1 MKNNRE
7 MLKEAIAEA
16 RTVKETAIA
25 NAKLA
30 LEETITPKLKSM
42 LAKRLEEMEVEEE
55 MEEDEVK
62 EMESKEMKETMK
74 SKMEEEMSDKMDEE
88 MSDKM
93 DEEMSDKMD
102 EEMSDKMDEEMSDE
116 MEEAYD
122 MDEEMDLDEILAE
135 LEKELEET
143 NIDPGAEPKSFLK
156 KKPDYAQLE
165 EEEITEGENE
175 VTEIEEEM
183 DMDMDMEVEMDSEM
197 EGEDEEIDLE
207 EMSEEDLKSFIEDVI
222 KDMVETGEIEAGDEF
237 EAEGEEAEGE
247 EEIEVEDE
255 TEEIM
260 EGDEEI
266 KEIELAITDAEFLAS
281 MLGGVALVG
290 GVALDA
296 AKKELMDA
304 AKKGKEAV
312 AATMK
317 SLLGTSEM
325 AMTEEMTNEV
335 ESLKNE
341 INEVNLLNAKLL
353 YLNKVFRAKN
363 LTENQKAK
371 IIPAFDKAATVK
383 EAKLIF
389 ETISENLSDSKKS
402 TKENRSLASK
412 PVGVAPKRETIVEVD
427 SQVAR
432 WQKLAG
438 IK

>member
-42 LAKRLEEMEVEEE
+42 LAKRLEEMEVEDELEEAEE
-55 MEEDEVK
+55 MERK
-62 EMESKEMKETMK
+62 EMEGRMK
-74 SKMEEEMSDKMDEE
+74 SETEEVMFN
-88 MSDKM
+88 
-93 DEEMSDKMD
+93 
-102 EEMSDKMDEEMSDE
+102 E

-122 MDEEMDLDEILAE
+122 DDEEMNLEEILAE

-175 VTEIEEEM
+175 VTEQEEEI
-183 DMDMDMEVEMDSEM
+183 DMDMEMDSEM
-197 EGEDEEIDLE
+197 EGDDEEIDLE

-222 KDMVETGEIEAGDEF
+222 KDMVSAGELEAGDEF
-237 EAEGEEAEGE
+237 ETEGEEAEGE

-266 KEIELAITDAEFLAS
+266 IKEFDLGMTDAEFIAS
-281 MLGGVALVG
+281 MLGSLALVG
-290 GVALDA
+290 GVAVSA
-296 AKKELMDA
+296 AKKELEAA

-312 AATMK
+312 ASTMK
-317 SLLGTSEM
+317 KLLGASEM
-325 AMTEEMTNEV
+325 AEAEEMTNEV
-335 ESLKNE
+335 ESLKDE

-353 YLNKVFRAKN
+353 YLNKIFRAKN

-383 EAKLIF
+383 EVKLIF
-389 ETISENLSDSKKS
+389 ETISENFSYSKKQFNES
-402 TKENRSLASK
+402 RSLASK
-412 PVGVAPKRETIVEVD
+412 PVGVAPKRELIVEVD

>member
-42 LAKRLEEMEVEEE
+42 LAKRLEEMEVEDELEEAEE
-55 MEEDEVK
+55 MERK
-62 EMESKEMKETMK
+62 EMEGRMK
-74 SKMEEEMSDKMDEE
+74 SETEEVMFN
-88 MSDKM
+88 
-93 DEEMSDKMD
+93 
-102 EEMSDKMDEEMSDE
+102 E

-122 MDEEMDLDEILAE
+122 DDEEMNLEEILAE

-143 NIDPGAEPKSFLK
+143 NIDPGAELKSFLK
-156 KKPDYAQLE
+156 KKPTYTQLE
-165 EEEITEGENE
+165 EEEVTEGE
-175 VTEIEEEM
+175 EIEVEEQDEEIEM
-183 DMDMDMEVEMDSEM
+183 DMEMDSEM
-197 EGEDEEIDLE
+197 GGDDEEIDLE

-222 KDMVETGEIEAGDEF
+222 KDMVSAGELEAGDEF
-237 EAEGEEAEGE
+237 ETEGEEAEGE

-266 KEIELAITDAEFLAS
+266 IKEFDLGMTDAEFIAS
-281 MLGGVALVG
+281 MLGSLALVG
-290 GVALDA
+290 GVAVSA
-296 AKKELMDA
+296 AKKELEAA

-312 AATMK
+312 ASTMK
-317 SLLGTSEM
+317 KLLGASEM
-325 AMTEEMTNEV
+325 AEAEEMTNEV

-353 YLNKVFRAKN
+353 YLNKIFRAKN

-383 EAKLIF
+383 EVKLIF
-389 ETISENLSDSKKS
+389 ETISENFSYSKKQFNES
-402 TKENRSLASK
+402 RSLASK
-412 PVGVAPKRETIVEVD
+412 PVGVAPKKELIVEVD

>member
-42 LAKRLEEMEVEEE
+42 LAKRLEEMEVEDELEEAEE
-55 MEEDEVK
+55 MERK
-62 EMESKEMKETMK
+62 EMEGRMK
-74 SKMEEEMSDKMDEE
+74 SETEKVMFN
-88 MSDKM
+88 
-93 DEEMSDKMD
+93 
-102 EEMSDKMDEEMSDE
+102 E

-122 MDEEMDLDEILAE
+122 DDEEMNLEEILAE

-143 NIDPGAEPKSFLK
+143 NIDPGAESKSFLK
-156 KKPDYAQLE
+156 KKPNYSQLE
-165 EEEITEGENE
+165 EEELTEGE
-175 VTEIEEEM
+175 EIEEEEGTEQDEEIEM
-183 DMDMDMEVEMDSEM
+183 DMEMDSEM
-197 EGEDEEIDLE
+197 GGDDEEIDLE

-222 KDMVETGEIEAGDEF
+222 KDMVSAGELEAGDEF
-237 EAEGEEAEGE
+237 ETEGEEAEGE

-266 KEIELAITDAEFLAS
+266 IKEFDLGMTDAEFIAS
-281 MLGGVALVG
+281 MLGSLALVG
-290 GVALDA
+290 GVAVSA
-296 AKKELMDA
+296 AKKELEAA

-312 AATMK
+312 ASTMK
-317 SLLGTSEM
+317 KLLGASEM
-325 AMTEEMTNEV
+325 AEAEEMTNGV

-353 YLNKVFRAKN
+353 YLNKIFRTKN

-371 IIPAFDKAATVK
+371 IIPAFDKATTVK
-383 EAKLIF
+383 EVKLIF
-389 ETISENLSDSKKS
+389 ETISENFSYSKKQFNES
-402 TKENRSLASK
+402 RSLASK
-412 PVGVAPKRETIVEVD
+412 PVGVAPKKELIVEVD
-427 SQVAR
+427 SQIAR

>member
-42 LAKRLEEMEVEEE
+42 LAKRLEEMELEEE
-55 MEEDEVK
+55 LDETEAEK
-62 EMESKEMKETMK
+62 MKGKEMKETMK
-74 SKMEEEMSDKMDEE
+74 SEMEKAMSY
-88 MSDKM
+88 
-93 DEEMSDKMD
+93 
-102 EEMSDKMDEEMSDE
+102 E

-122 MDEEMDLDEILAE
+122 TNEEMNLEEILAE
-135 LEKELEET
+135 LEEELEET

-165 EEEITEGENE
+165 EEEITEGENK
-175 VTEIEEEM
+175 VTEQEEEM
-183 DMDMDMEVEMDSEM
+183 DVDMDMEMDSEM
-197 EGEDEEIDLE
+197 ESDDEEIDLE

-222 KDMVETGEIEAGDEF
+222 KDMVEAGELEAGDEF

-247 EEIEVEDE
+247 EEIEMEDE

-260 EGDEEI
+260 EGEEEI
-266 KEIELAITDAEFLAS
+266 KEALELGMTDTEFLTS
-281 MLGGVALVG
+281 LLTSLALVG
-290 GVALDA
+290 GVAVSSAKEELA
-296 AKKELMDA
+296 AA
-304 AKKGKEAV
+304 VKKGKGAV
-312 AATMK
+312 AATVK
-317 SLLGTSEM
+317 KLLSKGDVAEM
-325 AMTEEMTNEV
+325 EEITNEV

-353 YLNKVFRAKN
+353 YLNKIFRSKN
-363 LTENQKAK
+363 LTESQKAK

-389 ETISENLSDSKKS
+389 ETISEGLATAKP
-402 TKENRSLASK
+402 TIKENRSLASK
-412 PVGVAPKRETIVEVD
+412 PVGVAPKKEMIMEVD

>member
-42 LAKRLEEMEVEEE
+42 LAKRLEEMEIEEE
-55 MEEDEVK
+55 MEEDEAK
-62 EMESKEMKETMK
+62 EMESKKMEEEMET
-74 SKMEEEMSDKMDEE
+74 KMEEEMSGKMDD
-88 MSDKM
+88 SY
-93 DEEMSDKMD
+93 
-102 EEMSDKMDEEMSDE
+102 E
-116 MEEAYD
+116 MEEEID
-122 MDEEMDLDEILAE
+122 LEELLAE
-135 LEKELEET
+135 LEDELEET

-165 EEEITEGENE
+165 EEEITDGENE
-175 VTEIEEEM
+175 VTEQEEEI
-183 DMDMDMEVEMDSEM
+183 DMDMEMDSEM
-197 EGEDEEIDLE
+197 EGDDEEIDLE

-222 KDMVETGEIEAGDEF
+222 KDMVETGELEAGDEF

-266 KEIELAITDAEFLAS
+266 IKEFDLGMTDAEFIAS
-281 MLGGVALVG
+281 MLGSLALVG
-290 GVALDA
+290 GVAVSA
-296 AKKELMDA
+296 AKKELEAA

-312 AATMK
+312 ASTMK
-317 SLLGTSEM
+317 KLLGASEM
-325 AMTEEMTNEV
+325 AEAEEMTNEV
-335 ESLKNE
+335 ESLKDE

-353 YLNKVFRAKN
+353 YLNKIFRAKN

-389 ETISENLSDSKKS
+389 ETISENFSDSKKS
-402 TKENRSLASK
+402 IKENRSLASK
-412 PVGVAPKRETIVEVD
+412 PVGVAPKRELIVEVD

>member
-42 LAKRLEEMEVEEE
+42 LAKRLEEMEIEEE
-55 MEEDEVK
+55 MEEDEAK
-62 EMESKEMKETMK
+62 EMESKKMEEEMET
-74 SKMEEEMSDKMDEE
+74 KMEEEMSGKMDD
-88 MSDKM
+88 SY
-93 DEEMSDKMD
+93 
-102 EEMSDKMDEEMSDE
+102 E
-116 MEEAYD
+116 MEEELD
-122 MDEEMDLDEILAE
+122 LEELLAE
-135 LEKELEET
+135 LEEELEET

-175 VTEIEEEM
+175 VTEQEEVMEM
-183 DMDMDMEVEMDSEM
+183 DMDMDMEMDSEI

-222 KDMVETGEIEAGDEF
+222 KDMVETGELEAGDEF

-260 EGDEEI
+260 EGDEEMN
-266 KEIELAITDAEFLAS
+266 EMELAITDAEFLAS

-317 SLLGTSEM
+317 KLLGASEM
-325 AMTEEMTNEV
+325 AEAEEMTNEV
-335 ESLKNE
+335 ESLKDE

-353 YLNKVFRAKN
+353 YLNKIFRAKN

-389 ETISENLSDSKKS
+389 ETISENFSDSKKS
-402 TKENRSLASK
+402 IKENRSLASK
-412 PVGVAPKRETIVEVD
+412 PVGVAPKRELIVEVD

>member
-42 LAKRLEEMEVEEE
+42 LAKRLEEMEVEDELEEAEE
-55 MEEDEVK
+55 MERE
-62 EMESKEMKETMK
+62 EMEGRMK
-74 SKMEEEMSDKMDEE
+74 SETEEVMFN
-88 MSDKM
+88 
-93 DEEMSDKMD
+93 
-102 EEMSDKMDEEMSDE
+102 E

-122 MDEEMDLDEILAE
+122 DDEEMNLEEILAE

-143 NIDPGAEPKSFLK
+143 NIDPGAESKSFLK
-156 KKPDYAQLE
+156 KKPNYSQLE
-165 EEEITEGENE
+165 EEELTEGE
-175 VTEIEEEM
+175 EIEEEEGTKQDEEIEM
-183 DMDMDMEVEMDSEM
+183 DMEMDSEM
-197 EGEDEEIDLE
+197 GGDDEEIDLE

-222 KDMVETGEIEAGDEF
+222 KDMVSAGELEAGDEF
-237 EAEGEEAEGE
+237 ETEGEEAEGE

-266 KEIELAITDAEFLAS
+266 IKEFDLGMTDAEFIAS
-281 MLGGVALVG
+281 MLGSLALVG
-290 GVALDA
+290 GVAVSA
-296 AKKELMDA
+296 AKKELEAA

-312 AATMK
+312 ASTMK
-317 SLLGTSEM
+317 KLLGASEM
-325 AMTEEMTNEV
+325 AEAEEMTNEV
-335 ESLKNE
+335 ESLKDE

-353 YLNKVFRAKN
+353 YLNKIFRAKN

-383 EAKLIF
+383 EVKLIF
-389 ETISENLSDSKKS
+389 ETISENFSYSKKQFNES
-402 TKENRSLASK
+402 RSLASK
-412 PVGVAPKRETIVEVD
+412 PVGVAPKRELIVEVD

>member
-42 LAKRLEEMEVEEE
+42 LAKRLEEMEVEDELEEAEE
-55 MEEDEVK
+55 MERK
-62 EMESKEMKETMK
+62 EMEGRMK
-74 SKMEEEMSDKMDEE
+74 SETEEVMFN
-88 MSDKM
+88 
-93 DEEMSDKMD
+93 
-102 EEMSDKMDEEMSDE
+102 E

-122 MDEEMDLDEILAE
+122 DDEEMNLEEILAE

-175 VTEIEEEM
+175 VTEQEEEI
-183 DMDMDMEVEMDSEM
+183 DMDMEMDSEM
-197 EGEDEEIDLE
+197 EGDDEEIDLE

-222 KDMVETGEIEAGDEF
+222 KDMVSAGELEAGDEF
-237 EAEGEEAEGE
+237 ETEGEEAEGE

-266 KEIELAITDAEFLAS
+266 IKEFDLGMTDAEFIAS
-281 MLGGVALVG
+281 MLGSLALVG
-290 GVALDA
+290 GVAVSA
-296 AKKELMDA
+296 AKKELEAA

-312 AATMK
+312 ASTMK
-317 SLLGTSEM
+317 KLLGASEM
-325 AMTEEMTNEV
+325 AEAEEMTNEV
-335 ESLKNE
+335 ESLKDE

-353 YLNKVFRAKN
+353 YLNKIFRAKN

-389 ETISENLSDSKKS
+389 ETISENFSDSKKS
-402 TKENRSLASK
+402 IKENRSLASK
-412 PVGVAPKRETIVEVD
+412 PVGVAPKRELIVEVD

>member
-42 LAKRLEEMEVEEE
+42 LAKRLEEMEVAEE
-55 MEEDEVK
+55 MEENEVK
-62 EMESKEMKETMK
+62 EMESK
-74 SKMEEEMSDKMDEE
+74 KMEEEMEK
-88 MSDKM
+88 
-93 DEEMSDKMD
+93 
-102 EEMSDKMDEEMSDE
+102 E
-116 MEEAYD
+116 MEEGMSGE
-122 MDEEMDLDEILAE
+122 MDETCNMEEELDLEELLAE
-135 LEKELEET
+135 LEEELEET

-175 VTEIEEEM
+175 VAEQEEVMEM
-183 DMDMDMEVEMDSEM
+183 DMDMDMEMDSEI

-222 KDMVETGEIEAGDEF
+222 KDMVETGELEAGDEF

-260 EGDEEI
+260 EGDEEM
-266 KEIELAITDAEFLAS
+266 EEALDLGVTDAEFLAS

-290 GVALDA
+290 GIALDA

-317 SLLGTSEM
+317 KLLGASEM
-325 AMTEEMTNEV
+325 AEAEEMTNEV
-335 ESLKNE
+335 ESLKDE

-353 YLNKVFRAKN
+353 YLNKIFRAKN

-389 ETISENLSDSKKS
+389 ETISENFSDSKKS
-402 TKENRSLASK
+402 IKENRSLASK
-412 PVGVAPKRETIVEVD
+412 PVGVAPKRELIVEVD

>member
-42 LAKRLEEMEVEEE
+42 LAKRLEEMEIEEE
-55 MEEDEVK
+55 MEEDEAK
-62 EMESKEMKETMK
+62 EMESKKMEEEMET
-74 SKMEEEMSDKMDEE
+74 KMEEEMSGKMDD
-88 MSDKM
+88 SY
-93 DEEMSDKMD
+93 
-102 EEMSDKMDEEMSDE
+102 E
-116 MEEAYD
+116 MEEEID
-122 MDEEMDLDEILAE
+122 LEELLAE
-135 LEKELEET
+135 LEDELEET

-175 VTEIEEEM
+175 VTEQEEEI
-183 DMDMDMEVEMDSEM
+183 DMDMEMDSEM
-197 EGEDEEIDLE
+197 EGDDEEIDLE

-222 KDMVETGEIEAGDEF
+222 KDMVETGELEAGDEF

-266 KEIELAITDAEFLAS
+266 IKEFDLGMTDAEFIAS
-281 MLGGVALVG
+281 MLGSLALVG
-290 GVALDA
+290 GVAVSA
-296 AKKELMDA
+296 AKKELEA
-304 AKKGKEAV
+304 AAEKGKEAV
-312 AATMK
+312 ASTMK
-317 SLLGTSEM
+317 KLLGASEM
-325 AMTEEMTNEV
+325 AEAEEMTNEV

-353 YLNKVFRAKN
+353 YLNKIFRAKN

-389 ETISENLSDSKKS
+389 ETISENFSDSKKS
-402 TKENRSLASK
+402 IKENRSLASK
-412 PVGVAPKRETIVEVD
+412 PVGVAPKRELIVEVD

>member
-42 LAKRLEEMEVEEE
+42 LAKRLEEMEIEEE
-55 MEEDEVK
+55 MEEDEAK
-62 EMESKEMKETMK
+62 EMESKKMEEEMET
-74 SKMEEEMSDKMDEE
+74 KMEEEMSGKMDD
-88 MSDKM
+88 SY
-93 DEEMSDKMD
+93 
-102 EEMSDKMDEEMSDE
+102 E
-116 MEEAYD
+116 MEEEID
-122 MDEEMDLDEILAE
+122 LEELLAE
-135 LEKELEET
+135 LEEELEET

-165 EEEITEGENE
+165 EEEITDGENE
-175 VTEIEEEM
+175 VTEQEEEI
-183 DMDMDMEVEMDSEM
+183 DMDMEMDSEM
-197 EGEDEEIDLE
+197 EGDDEEIDLE

-222 KDMVETGEIEAGDEF
+222 KDMVETGELEAGDEF

-266 KEIELAITDAEFLAS
+266 IKEFDLGMTDAEFIAS
-281 MLGGVALVG
+281 MLGSLALVG
-290 GVALDA
+290 GVAVSA
-296 AKKELMDA
+296 AKKELEAA

-312 AATMK
+312 ASTMK
-317 SLLGTSEM
+317 KLLGASEM
-325 AMTEEMTNEV
+325 AEAEEMTNEV
-335 ESLKNE
+335 ESLKDE

-353 YLNKVFRAKN
+353 YLNKIFRAKN

-389 ETISENLSDSKKS
+389 ETISENFSDSKKS
-402 TKENRSLASK
+402 IKENRSLASK
-412 PVGVAPKRETIVEVD
+412 PVGVAPKRELIVEVD

>member
-1 MKNNRE
+1 
-7 MLKEAIAEA
+7 
-16 RTVKETAIA
+16 
-25 NAKLA
+25 
-30 LEETITPKLKSM
+30 M

-55 MEEDEVK
+55 MEENEVK
-62 EMESKEMKETMK
+62 EMESK
-74 SKMEEEMSDKMDEE
+74 KMEEEMEK
-88 MSDKM
+88 
-93 DEEMSDKMD
+93 
-102 EEMSDKMDEEMSDE
+102 E
-116 MEEAYD
+116 MEEGMSGE
-122 MDEEMDLDEILAE
+122 MDETCNMEEELDLEELLAE
-135 LEKELEET
+135 LEEELEET

-175 VTEIEEEM
+175 VAEQEEVMEM
-183 DMDMDMEVEMDSEM
+183 DMDMDMEMDSEI

-222 KDMVETGEIEAGDEF
+222 KDMVETGELEAGDEF

-260 EGDEEI
+260 EGDEEM
-266 KEIELAITDAEFLAS
+266 EEALDLGVTDAEFLAS

-290 GVALDA
+290 GIALDA

-317 SLLGTSEM
+317 KLLGASEM
-325 AMTEEMTNEV
+325 AEAEEMTNEV
-335 ESLKNE
+335 ESLKDE

-353 YLNKVFRAKN
+353 YLNKIFRAKN

-389 ETISENLSDSKKS
+389 ETISENFSDSKKS
-402 TKENRSLASK
+402 IKENRSLASK
-412 PVGVAPKRETIVEVD
+412 PVGVAPKREVIVEVD

>member
-42 LAKRLEEMEVEEE
+42 LAKRLEEMELEEE
-55 MEEDEVK
+55 LDETEAEK
-62 EMESKEMKETMK
+62 MKGKEMKETMK
-74 SKMEEEMSDKMDEE
+74 SEMEKAMSNEREEAYGMDEE
-88 MSDKM
+88 MN
-93 DEEMSDKMD
+93 
-102 EEMSDKMDEEMSDE
+102 
-116 MEEAYD
+116 
-122 MDEEMDLDEILAE
+122 LDEILAE
-135 LEKELEET
+135 LEEELEET

-165 EEEITEGENE
+165 EEEITEGENK
-175 VTEIEEEM
+175 VTEQEEEM
-183 DMDMDMEVEMDSEM
+183 DVDMDMEMDSEM
-197 EGEDEEIDLE
+197 ESDDEEIDLE

-222 KDMVETGEIEAGDEF
+222 KDMVEAGELEAGDEF

-247 EEIEVEDE
+247 EEIEMEDE

-260 EGDEEI
+260 EGEEEI
-266 KEIELAITDAEFLAS
+266 KEALELGMTDTEFLTS
-281 MLGGVALVG
+281 LLTSLALVG
-290 GVALDA
+290 GVAVSSAKEELA
-296 AKKELMDA
+296 AA
-304 AKKGKEAV
+304 VKKGKGAV
-312 AATMK
+312 AATVK
-317 SLLGTSEM
+317 KLLSKGDVAEM
-325 AMTEEMTNEV
+325 EEITNEV

-353 YLNKVFRAKN
+353 YLNKIFRSKN
-363 LTENQKAK
+363 LTESQKAK

-389 ETISENLSDSKKS
+389 ETISEGLATAKP
-402 TKENRSLASK
+402 TIKENRSLASK
-412 PVGVAPKRETIVEVD
+412 PVGVAPKKEMIMEVD

>member
-42 LAKRLEEMEVEEE
+42 LAKRLEEMEIEEE
-55 MEEDEVK
+55 MEEDEAK
-62 EMESKEMKETMK
+62 EMESKKMEEEMET
-74 SKMEEEMSDKMDEE
+74 KMEEEMSGKMDD
-88 MSDKM
+88 SY
-93 DEEMSDKMD
+93 
-102 EEMSDKMDEEMSDE
+102 E
-116 MEEAYD
+116 MEEEID
-122 MDEEMDLDEILAE
+122 LEELLAE
-135 LEKELEET
+135 LEEELEET

-175 VTEIEEEM
+175 VTEQEEEI
-183 DMDMDMEVEMDSEM
+183 DMDVEMDSEM
-197 EGEDEEIDLE
+197 EGDDEEIDLE

-222 KDMVETGEIEAGDEF
+222 KDMVETGELEAGDEF

-266 KEIELAITDAEFLAS
+266 IKEFDLGMTDAEFIAS
-281 MLGGVALVG
+281 MLGSLALVG
-290 GVALDA
+290 GVAVSA
-296 AKKELMDA
+296 AKKELEAA

-312 AATMK
+312 ASTMK
-317 SLLGTSEM
+317 KLLGASEM
-325 AMTEEMTNEV
+325 AEAEEMTNEV

-353 YLNKVFRAKN
+353 YLNKIFRAKN

-389 ETISENLSDSKKS
+389 ETISENFSDSKKS
-402 TKENRSLASK
+402 IKENRSLASK
-412 PVGVAPKRETIVEVD
+412 PVGVAPKRELIVEVD

>member
-42 LAKRLEEMEVEEE
+42 LAKRLEEMEIEEE
-55 MEEDEVK
+55 MEEDEAK
-62 EMESKEMKETMK
+62 EMESKKMEEEMET
-74 SKMEEEMSDKMDEE
+74 KMEEEMSGKMDD
-88 MSDKM
+88 SY
-93 DEEMSDKMD
+93 
-102 EEMSDKMDEEMSDE
+102 E
-116 MEEAYD
+116 MEEEID
-122 MDEEMDLDEILAE
+122 LEELLAE
-135 LEKELEET
+135 LEEELEET

-175 VTEIEEEM
+175 VTEQEEEI
-183 DMDMDMEVEMDSEM
+183 DMDMEMDSEM

-222 KDMVETGEIEAGDEF
+222 KDMVETGELEAGDGF

-266 KEIELAITDAEFLAS
+266 IKEFDLGITDAEFIAS
-281 MLGGVALVG
+281 MLGAVALVG
-290 GVALDA
+290 GVALSS
-296 AKKELMDA
+296 AKKELEAA

-312 AATMK
+312 ASTMK
-317 SLLGTSEM
+317 KLLGASEM
-325 AMTEEMTNEV
+325 AEAEEMTNEV
-335 ESLKNE
+335 ESLKDE

-353 YLNKVFRAKN
+353 YLNKIFRAKN
-363 LTENQKAK
+363 LTEKKKAK

-389 ETISENLSDSKKS
+389 ETISENFSDSKKS
-402 TKENRSLASK
+402 IKENRSLASK
-412 PVGVAPKRETIVEVD
+412 PVGVAPKRELIVEVD

>member
-42 LAKRLEEMEVEEE
+42 LAKRLEEMEVEDELEEAEE
-55 MEEDEVK
+55 MERK
-62 EMESKEMKETMK
+62 EMEGRMK
-74 SKMEEEMSDKMDEE
+74 SETEEVMFN
-88 MSDKM
+88 
-93 DEEMSDKMD
+93 
-102 EEMSDKMDEEMSDE
+102 E

-122 MDEEMDLDEILAE
+122 DDEEMNLEEILAE

-143 NIDPGAEPKSFLK
+143 NIDPGAESKSFLK
-156 KKPDYAQLE
+156 KKPNYSQLE
-165 EEEITEGENE
+165 EEELTEGE
-175 VTEIEEEM
+175 EIEEEEGTEQDEEIEM
-183 DMDMDMEVEMDSEM
+183 DMEMDSEM
-197 EGEDEEIDLE
+197 GGDDEEIDLE

-222 KDMVETGEIEAGDEF
+222 KDMVSAGELEAGDEF
-237 EAEGEEAEGE
+237 ETEGEEAEGE

-266 KEIELAITDAEFLAS
+266 IKEFDLGMTDAEFIAS
-281 MLGGVALVG
+281 MLGSLALVG
-290 GVALDA
+290 GVAVSA
-296 AKKELMDA
+296 AKKELEAA

-312 AATMK
+312 ASTMK
-317 SLLGTSEM
+317 KLLGASEI
-325 AMTEEMTNEV
+325 AEAEEMTNG
-335 ESLKNE
+335 
-341 INEVNLLNAKLL
+341 VNLLNAKLL
-353 YLNKVFRAKN
+353 YLNKIFRTKN

-371 IIPAFDKAATVK
+371 IIPAFDKATTVK
-383 EAKLIF
+383 EVKLIF
-389 ETISENLSDSKKS
+389 ETISENFSYSKKQFNES
-402 TKENRSLASK
+402 RSLASK
-412 PVGVAPKRETIVEVD
+412 PVGVAPKKELIVEVD
-427 SQVAR
+427 SQIAR

>member
-42 LAKRLEEMEVEEE
+42 LAKRLEEMELEEE
-55 MEEDEVK
+55 LDETEAEK
-62 EMESKEMKETMK
+62 MKGKEMKETMK
-74 SKMEEEMSDKMDEE
+74 SEMEKAMSY
-88 MSDKM
+88 
-93 DEEMSDKMD
+93 
-102 EEMSDKMDEEMSDE
+102 E

-122 MDEEMDLDEILAE
+122 TNEEMNLEEILAE
-135 LEKELEET
+135 LEEELEET

-165 EEEITEGENE
+165 EEEITEGGNE
-175 VTEIEEEM
+175 VTEQEEEM
-183 DMDMDMEVEMDSEM
+183 DMDMDMDMEMDSEM
-197 EGEDEEIDLE
+197 ESDDEEIDLE

-222 KDMVETGEIEAGDEF
+222 KDMVEAGELEAGDEF
-237 EAEGEEAEGE
+237 EAEDEEAEGE
-247 EEIEVEDE
+247 DEIEMEDE
-255 TEEIM
+255 TEAIM
-260 EGDEEI
+260 ESDEEI
-266 KEIELAITDAEFLAS
+266 KEALDLGVTDLEFLSS
-281 MLGGVALVG
+281 MLGGIALVG
-290 GVALDA
+290 GVALSSA
-296 AKKELMDA
+296 EKELRA
-304 AKKGKEAV
+304 AAEKGKEAV

-317 SLLGTSEM
+317 KLLGTSEM
-325 AMTEEMTNEV
+325 AEPEEMTQEV
-335 ESLKNE
+335 EELKNE

-353 YLNKVFRAKN
+353 YLNKIFRAKN

-402 TKENRSLASK
+402 IKENRSLASK
-412 PVGVAPKRETIVEVD
+412 PVGVAPKREVIVEVD

>member
-42 LAKRLEEMEVEEE
+42 LAKRLEEMEVEDELEEAEE
-55 MEEDEVK
+55 MERK
-62 EMESKEMKETMK
+62 EMEGRMK
-74 SKMEEEMSDKMDEE
+74 SETEEVMFN
-88 MSDKM
+88 
-93 DEEMSDKMD
+93 
-102 EEMSDKMDEEMSDE
+102 E

-122 MDEEMDLDEILAE
+122 DDEEMNLEEILAE

-143 NIDPGAEPKSFLK
+143 NIDPGAESKSFLK
-156 KKPDYAQLE
+156 KKPNYSQLE
-165 EEEITEGENE
+165 EEELTEGE
-175 VTEIEEEM
+175 EIEEEEGTEQDEEIEM
-183 DMDMDMEVEMDSEM
+183 DMEMDSEM
-197 EGEDEEIDLE
+197 GGDDEEIDLE

-222 KDMVETGEIEAGDEF
+222 KDMVSAGELEAGDEF
-237 EAEGEEAEGE
+237 ETEGEEAEGE

-266 KEIELAITDAEFLAS
+266 IKEFDLGMTDAEFIAS
-281 MLGGVALVG
+281 MLGSLALVG
-290 GVALDA
+290 GVAVSA
-296 AKKELMDA
+296 AKKELVAA

-312 AATMK
+312 AFTMK
-317 SLLGTSEM
+317 KLLGASEM
-325 AMTEEMTNEV
+325 AEAEEMTNEV
-335 ESLKNE
+335 ESLKDE

-353 YLNKVFRAKN
+353 YLNKIFRAKN

-389 ETISENLSDSKKS
+389 ETISENFSDSKKS
-402 TKENRSLASK
+402 IKENRSLASK
-412 PVGVAPKRETIVEVD
+412 PVGVAPKRELIVEVD

>member
-42 LAKRLEEMEVEEE
+42 LAKRLEEMEVEDELEEAEE
-55 MEEDEVK
+55 MERK
-62 EMESKEMKETMK
+62 EMEGRMK
-74 SKMEEEMSDKMDEE
+74 SETEEVMFN
-88 MSDKM
+88 
-93 DEEMSDKMD
+93 
-102 EEMSDKMDEEMSDE
+102 E

-122 MDEEMDLDEILAE
+122 DDEEMNLEEILAE

-156 KKPDYAQLE
+156 KKPNYSQLE
-165 EEEITEGENE
+165 EEELTEGENE
-175 VTEIEEEM
+175 VTEQEEEI
-183 DMDMDMEVEMDSEM
+183 DMDMEMDSEM
-197 EGEDEEIDLE
+197 EGDDEEIDLE

-222 KDMVETGEIEAGDEF
+222 KDMVETGELEAGDEF
-237 EAEGEEAEGE
+237 ESERSAAEGE

-266 KEIELAITDAEFLAS
+266 IKEFDLGMTDAEFIAS
-281 MLGGVALVG
+281 MLGSLALVG
-290 GVALDA
+290 GVAVSA
-296 AKKELMDA
+296 AKKELEAA

-312 AATMK
+312 ASTMK
-317 SLLGTSEM
+317 KLLGASEM
-325 AMTEEMTNEV
+325 AEAEEMTNEV
-335 ESLKNE
+335 ESLKDE

-353 YLNKVFRAKN
+353 YLNKIFRAKN

-389 ETISENLSDSKKS
+389 ETISENFSDSKKS
-402 TKENRSLASK
+402 IKENRSLASK
-412 PVGVAPKRETIVEVD
+412 PVGVAPKRELIVEVD

>member
-42 LAKRLEEMEVEEE
+42 LAKRLEEMEVEDELEEAEE
-55 MEEDEVK
+55 MERK
-62 EMESKEMKETMK
+62 EMEGRMK
-74 SKMEEEMSDKMDEE
+74 SEMEEV
-88 MSDKM
+88 
-93 DEEMSDKMD
+93 
-102 EEMSDKMDEEMSDE
+102 MSDE

-122 MDEEMDLDEILAE
+122 MDEEMNLDEILAE

-175 VTEIEEEM
+175 VTEQEEEI
-183 DMDMDMEVEMDSEM
+183 DMDMEMDSEM
-197 EGEDEEIDLE
+197 EGDDEEIDLE

-222 KDMVETGEIEAGDEF
+222 KDMVETGELEAGDEF
-237 EAEGEEAEGE
+237 ESERSAAEGE

-266 KEIELAITDAEFLAS
+266 IKEFDLGITDAEFIAS
-281 MLGGVALVG
+281 MLGAVAMVG
-290 GVALDA
+290 GVALSS
-296 AKKELMDA
+296 AKKELADA

-317 SLLGTSEM
+317 KLLGASEM
-325 AMTEEMTNEV
+325 AEAEEMTNEV
-335 ESLKNE
+335 ESLKDE

-353 YLNKVFRAKN
+353 YLNKIFRAKN

-402 TKENRSLASK
+402 IKENRSLASK
-412 PVGVAPKRETIVEVD
+412 PVGVAPKRELIVEVD

>member
-55 MEEDEVK
+55 MEENEVK
-62 EMESKEMKETMK
+62 EMESK
-74 SKMEEEMSDKMDEE
+74 KMEEEMEK
-88 MSDKM
+88 
-93 DEEMSDKMD
+93 
-102 EEMSDKMDEEMSDE
+102 E
-116 MEEAYD
+116 MEEGMSGE
-122 MDEEMDLDEILAE
+122 MDETCNMEEELDLEELLAE
-135 LEKELEET
+135 LEEELEET

-175 VTEIEEEM
+175 VTEQEEEI
-183 DMDMDMEVEMDSEM
+183 DMDMEMDSEM
-197 EGEDEEIDLE
+197 EGDDEEIDLE

-222 KDMVETGEIEAGDEF
+222 KDMVETGELEAGDEF
-237 EAEGEEAEGE
+237 EAEGKEAEGE

-260 EGDEEI
+260 EGDEEM
-266 KEIELAITDAEFLAS
+266 EEALDLGVTDAEFLAS

-290 GVALDA
+290 GIALDA

-317 SLLGTSEM
+317 KLLGASEM
-325 AMTEEMTNEV
+325 AEAEEMTNEV
-335 ESLKNE
+335 ESLKDE

-353 YLNKVFRAKN
+353 YLNKIFRAKN

-389 ETISENLSDSKKS
+389 ETISENFSDSKKS
-402 TKENRSLASK
+402 IKENRSLASK
-412 PVGVAPKRETIVEVD
+412 PVGVAPKREVIVEVD

>member
-42 LAKRLEEMEVEEE
+42 LAKRLEEMEIEEE
-55 MEEDEVK
+55 MEEDEAK
-62 EMESKEMKETMK
+62 EMESKKMEEEMET
-74 SKMEEEMSDKMDEE
+74 KMEEEMSGKMDD
-88 MSDKM
+88 SY
-93 DEEMSDKMD
+93 
-102 EEMSDKMDEEMSDE
+102 E
-116 MEEAYD
+116 MEEELD
-122 MDEEMDLDEILAE
+122 LEELLAE
-135 LEKELEET
+135 LEEELEET

-175 VTEIEEEM
+175 VTEQEEVMEM
-183 DMDMDMEVEMDSEM
+183 DMDMDMEMDSEI

-222 KDMVETGEIEAGDEF
+222 KDMVETGELEAGDEF

-260 EGDEEI
+260 EGDEEMN
-266 KEIELAITDAEFLAS
+266 EMELAITDAEFLAS

-290 GVALDA
+290 GIALDA

-317 SLLGTSEM
+317 KLLGASEM
-325 AMTEEMTNEV
+325 AEAEEMTNEV
-335 ESLKNE
+335 ESLKDE

-353 YLNKVFRAKN
+353 YLNKIFRAKN

-389 ETISENLSDSKKS
+389 ETISENFSDSKKS
-402 TKENRSLASK
+402 IKENRSLASK
-412 PVGVAPKRETIVEVD
+412 PVGVAPKRELIVEVD

>member
-42 LAKRLEEMEVEEE
+42 LAKRLEEMEVEDELEEAEE
-55 MEEDEVK
+55 MERK
-62 EMESKEMKETMK
+62 EMEGRMK
-74 SKMEEEMSDKMDEE
+74 SETEEVMFN
-88 MSDKM
+88 
-93 DEEMSDKMD
+93 
-102 EEMSDKMDEEMSDE
+102 E

-122 MDEEMDLDEILAE
+122 DDEEMNLEEILAE

-156 KKPDYAQLE
+156 KKPNYSQLE
-165 EEEITEGENE
+165 EEELTEGE
-175 VTEIEEEM
+175 EIEEEEGTEQDEEIEM
-183 DMDMDMEVEMDSEM
+183 DMEMDSEM
-197 EGEDEEIDLE
+197 GGDDEEIDLE

-222 KDMVETGEIEAGDEF
+222 KDMVSAGELEAGDEF
-237 EAEGEEAEGE
+237 ETEGEEAEGE

-266 KEIELAITDAEFLAS
+266 IKEFDLGMTDAEFIAS
-281 MLGGVALVG
+281 MLGSLALVG
-290 GVALDA
+290 GVAVSA
-296 AKKELMDA
+296 AKKELVAA

-312 AATMK
+312 AFTMK
-317 SLLGTSEM
+317 KLLGASEM
-325 AMTEEMTNEV
+325 AEAEEMTNEV
-335 ESLKNE
+335 ESLKDE

-353 YLNKVFRAKN
+353 YLNKIFRAKN

-389 ETISENLSDSKKS
+389 ETISENFSDSKKS
-402 TKENRSLASK
+402 IKKHFIFNGSSLPLKEIPNRLLTKVWL
-412 PVGVAPKRETIVEVD
+412 I
-427 SQVAR
+427 
-432 WQKLAG
+432 
-438 IK
+438 

>member
-42 LAKRLEEMEVEEE
+42 LAKRLEEMELEEE
-55 MEEDEVK
+55 LDETEAEEMK
-62 EMESKEMKETMK
+62 GKEMKETMK
-74 SKMEEEMSDKMDEE
+74 SEMEKAMSNEREEAYGMDEE
-88 MSDKM
+88 MN
-93 DEEMSDKMD
+93 
-102 EEMSDKMDEEMSDE
+102 
-116 MEEAYD
+116 
-122 MDEEMDLDEILAE
+122 LDEILAE
-135 LEKELEET
+135 LEEELEET

-165 EEEITEGENE
+165 EEEITEGENK
-175 VTEIEEEM
+175 VTEQEEEM
-183 DMDMDMEVEMDSEM
+183 DVDMDMEMDSEM
-197 EGEDEEIDLE
+197 ESDDEEIDLE

-222 KDMVETGEIEAGDEF
+222 KDMVEAGELEAGDEF

-247 EEIEVEDE
+247 EEIEMEDE

-260 EGDEEI
+260 EGEEEI
-266 KEIELAITDAEFLAS
+266 KEALELGMTDTEFLTS
-281 MLGGVALVG
+281 LLTSLALVG
-290 GVALDA
+290 GVAVSSAKEELA
-296 AKKELMDA
+296 AA
-304 AKKGKEAV
+304 VKKGKGAV
-312 AATMK
+312 AATVK
-317 SLLGTSEM
+317 KLLSKGDVAEM
-325 AMTEEMTNEV
+325 EEITNEV

-353 YLNKVFRAKN
+353 YLNKIFRSKN
-363 LTENQKAK
+363 LTESQKAK

-389 ETISENLSDSKKS
+389 ETISEGLATAKP
-402 TKENRSLASK
+402 TIKENRSLASK
-412 PVGVAPKRETIVEVD
+412 PVGVAPKKEMIMEVD

>member
-55 MEEDEVK
+55 LEEAEEIEREAMEGR
-62 EMESKEMKETMK
+62 MK
-74 SKMEEEMSDKMDEE
+74 SETEEVMFN
-88 MSDKM
+88 
-93 DEEMSDKMD
+93 
-102 EEMSDKMDEEMSDE
+102 E

-122 MDEEMDLDEILAE
+122 DDEEMNLEEILAE

-143 NIDPGAEPKSFLK
+143 NIDPGAESKSFLK
-156 KKPDYAQLE
+156 KKPNYSQLE
-165 EEEITEGENE
+165 EEELTEGE
-175 VTEIEEEM
+175 EIEEEEGTEQDEEIEM
-183 DMDMDMEVEMDSEM
+183 DMEMDSEM
-197 EGEDEEIDLE
+197 GGDDEEIDLE

-222 KDMVETGEIEAGDEF
+222 KDMVSAGELEAGDEF
-237 EAEGEEAEGE
+237 ETEGEEAEGE

-266 KEIELAITDAEFLAS
+266 IKEFDLGMTDAEFIAS
-281 MLGGVALVG
+281 MLGSLALVG
-290 GVALDA
+290 GVAVSA
-296 AKKELMDA
+296 AKKELVAA

-312 AATMK
+312 AFTMK
-317 SLLGTSEM
+317 KLLGASEM
-325 AMTEEMTNEV
+325 AEAEEMTNGI

-353 YLNKVFRAKN
+353 YLNKIFRTKN

-371 IIPAFDKAATVK
+371 IIPAFDKATTVK
-383 EAKLIF
+383 EVKLIF
-389 ETISENLSDSKKS
+389 ETISENFSYSKKQFNES
-402 TKENRSLASK
+402 RSLASK
-412 PVGVAPKRETIVEVD
+412 PVGVAPKKELIVEVD
-427 SQVAR
+427 SQIAR

>member
-55 MEEDEVK
+55 LEEAEEIEREAMEGR
-62 EMESKEMKETMK
+62 MK
-74 SKMEEEMSDKMDEE
+74 SETEEVMFN
-88 MSDKM
+88 
-93 DEEMSDKMD
+93 
-102 EEMSDKMDEEMSDE
+102 E

-122 MDEEMDLDEILAE
+122 DDEEMNLEEILAE

-143 NIDPGAEPKSFLK
+143 NIDPGAESKSFLK
-156 KKPDYAQLE
+156 KKPNYSQLE
-165 EEEITEGENE
+165 EEELTEGE
-175 VTEIEEEM
+175 EIEEEEGTEQDEEIEM
-183 DMDMDMEVEMDSEM
+183 DMEMDSEM
-197 EGEDEEIDLE
+197 GGDDEEIDLE

-222 KDMVETGEIEAGDEF
+222 KDMVSAGELEAGDEF
-237 EAEGEEAEGE
+237 ETEGEEAEGE

-266 KEIELAITDAEFLAS
+266 IKEFDLGMTDAEFIAS
-281 MLGGVALVG
+281 MLGSLALVG
-290 GVALDA
+290 GVAVSA
-296 AKKELMDA
+296 AKKELVAA

-312 AATMK
+312 AFTMK
-317 SLLGTSEM
+317 KLLGASEM
-325 AMTEEMTNEV
+325 AEAEEMTNGV

-353 YLNKVFRAKN
+353 YLNKIFRTKN

-371 IIPAFDKAATVK
+371 IIPAFDKATTVK
-383 EAKLIF
+383 EVKLIF
-389 ETISENLSDSKKS
+389 ETISENFSYSKKQFNES
-402 TKENRSLASK
+402 RSLASK
-412 PVGVAPKRETIVEVD
+412 PVGVAPKKELIVEVD
-427 SQVAR
+427 SQIAR

>member
-42 LAKRLEEMEVEEE
+42 LAKRLEEMEVEDELEEAEE
-55 MEEDEVK
+55 MERK
-62 EMESKEMKETMK
+62 EMEGRMK
-74 SKMEEEMSDKMDEE
+74 SETEEVMFN
-88 MSDKM
+88 
-93 DEEMSDKMD
+93 
-102 EEMSDKMDEEMSDE
+102 E

-122 MDEEMDLDEILAE
+122 DDEEMNLEEILAE

-143 NIDPGAEPKSFLK
+143 NIDPGAESKSFLK
-156 KKPDYAQLE
+156 KKPNYSQLE
-165 EEEITEGENE
+165 EEELTEGENE
-175 VTEIEEEM
+175 VTEQEEEI
-183 DMDMDMEVEMDSEM
+183 DMDMEMDSEM
-197 EGEDEEIDLE
+197 EGDDEEIDLE

-222 KDMVETGEIEAGDEF
+222 KDMVSAGELEAGDEF
-237 EAEGEEAEGE
+237 ETEGEEAEGE

-266 KEIELAITDAEFLAS
+266 IKEFDLGMTDAEFIAS
-281 MLGGVALVG
+281 MLGSLALVG
-290 GVALDA
+290 GVAVSA
-296 AKKELMDA
+296 AKKELEAA

-312 AATMK
+312 ASTMK
-317 SLLGTSEM
+317 KLLGASEM
-325 AMTEEMTNEV
+325 AEAEEMTNGF

-353 YLNKVFRAKN
+353 YLNKIFRAQN

-389 ETISENLSDSKKS
+389 ETISENFSDSKKS
-402 TKENRSLASK
+402 IKENRSLASK
-412 PVGVAPKRETIVEVD
+412 PVGVAPKRELIVEVD

>member
-55 MEEDEVK
+55 MEENEVK
-62 EMESKEMKETMK
+62 EMESK
-74 SKMEEEMSDKMDEE
+74 KMEEEMEK
-88 MSDKM
+88 
-93 DEEMSDKMD
+93 
-102 EEMSDKMDEEMSDE
+102 E
-116 MEEAYD
+116 MEEGMSGE
-122 MDEEMDLDEILAE
+122 MDETCNMEEELDLEELLAE
-135 LEKELEET
+135 LEEELEET

-175 VTEIEEEM
+175 VAEQEEVMEM
-183 DMDMDMEVEMDSEM
+183 DMDMDMEMDSEI

-222 KDMVETGEIEAGDEF
+222 KDMVETGELEAGDEF

-260 EGDEEI
+260 EGDEEMN
-266 KEIELAITDAEFLAS
+266 EMELAITDAEFLAS

-290 GVALDA
+290 GIALDA

-317 SLLGTSEM
+317 KLLGASEM
-325 AMTEEMTNEV
+325 AEAEEMTNEV
-335 ESLKNE
+335 ESLKDE

-353 YLNKVFRAKN
+353 YLNKIFRAKN

-389 ETISENLSDSKKS
+389 ETISENFSDSKKS
-402 TKENRSLASK
+402 IKENRSLASK
-412 PVGVAPKRETIVEVD
+412 PVGVAPKREVIVEVD

>member
-42 LAKRLEEMEVEEE
+42 LAKRLEEMEIEEE
-55 MEEDEVK
+55 MEEDEAK
-62 EMESKEMKETMK
+62 EMESKKMEEEMET
-74 SKMEEEMSDKMDEE
+74 KMEEEMSGKMDD
-88 MSDKM
+88 SY
-93 DEEMSDKMD
+93 
-102 EEMSDKMDEEMSDE
+102 E
-116 MEEAYD
+116 MEEEID
-122 MDEEMDLDEILAE
+122 LEELLAE
-135 LEKELEET
+135 LEDELEET

-175 VTEIEEEM
+175 VTEQEEEI
-183 DMDMDMEVEMDSEM
+183 DMDMEMDSEM
-197 EGEDEEIDLE
+197 EGDDEEIDLE

-222 KDMVETGEIEAGDEF
+222 KDMVETGELEAGDEF

-266 KEIELAITDAEFLAS
+266 IKEFDLGMTDAEFIAS
-281 MLGGVALVG
+281 MLGSLALVG
-290 GVALDA
+290 GVAVSA
-296 AKKELMDA
+296 AKKELEAA

-312 AATMK
+312 ASTMK
-317 SLLGTSEM
+317 KLLGASEM
-325 AMTEEMTNEV
+325 AEAEEMTNEV
-335 ESLKNE
+335 ESLKDE

-353 YLNKVFRAKN
+353 YLNKIFRAKN

-389 ETISENLSDSKKS
+389 ETISENFSDSKKS
-402 TKENRSLASK
+402 IKENRSLASK
-412 PVGVAPKRETIVEVD
+412 PVGVAPKRELIVEVD

>member
-1 MKNNRE
+1 MKTNRE

-30 LEETITPKLKSM
+30 LEETITPQLKSM
-42 LAKRLEEMEVEEE
+42 LAKRLEEMELEEE
-55 MEEDEVK
+55 LDETEAEEMK
-62 EMESKEMKETMK
+62 GKEMKETMK
-74 SKMEEEMSDKMDEE
+74 SEMEKAMSNEREEAYGMDEE
-88 MSDKM
+88 MNL
-93 DEEMSDKMD
+93 E
-102 EEMSDKMDEEMSDE
+102 
-116 MEEAYD
+116 
-122 MDEEMDLDEILAE
+122 EILAE
-135 LEKELEET
+135 LEEELEET

-165 EEEITEGENE
+165 EEEITEGENK
-175 VTEIEEEM
+175 VTEQEEEM
-183 DMDMDMEVEMDSEM
+183 DVDMDMEMDSEM
-197 EGEDEEIDLE
+197 ESDDEEIDLE

-222 KDMVETGEIEAGDEF
+222 KDMVEAGELEAGDEF

-247 EEIEVEDE
+247 EEIEMEDE

-260 EGDEEI
+260 EGEEEI
-266 KEIELAITDAEFLAS
+266 KEALELGMTDTEFLTS
-281 MLGGVALVG
+281 LLTSLALVG
-290 GVALDA
+290 GVAVSSAKEELA
-296 AKKELMDA
+296 AA
-304 AKKGKEAV
+304 VKKGKGAV
-312 AATMK
+312 AATVK
-317 SLLGTSEM
+317 KLLSKGDVAEM
-325 AMTEEMTNEV
+325 EEITNEV

-353 YLNKVFRAKN
+353 YLNKIFRSKN
-363 LTENQKAK
+363 LTESQKAK

-389 ETISENLSDSKKS
+389 ETISEGLATAKP
-402 TKENRSLASK
+402 TIKENRSLASK
-412 PVGVAPKRETIVEVD
+412 PVGVAPKKEMIMEVD

>member
-42 LAKRLEEMEVEEE
+42 LAKRLEEMEVAEE
-55 MEEDEVK
+55 MEEDEAK
-62 EMESKEMKETMK
+62 EMESK
-74 SKMEEEMSDKMDEE
+74 KMEEKMEKEMEEAMSDKM
-88 MSDKM
+88 
-93 DEEMSDKMD
+93 
-102 EEMSDKMDEEMSDE
+102 
-116 MEEAYD
+116 EEAYEV
-122 MDEEMDLDEILAE
+122 EEEIDLEELLAE
-135 LEKELEET
+135 LEEELEET

-165 EEEITEGENE
+165 EEEITEGGNE
-175 VTEIEEEM
+175 VTEQEEEM
-183 DMDMDMEVEMDSEM
+183 DMDMDMDMEMDSEM
-197 EGEDEEIDLE
+197 ESDDEEIDLE

-222 KDMVETGEIEAGDEF
+222 KDMVETGELEAGDEF

-247 EEIEVEDE
+247 EEVEVEDE

-266 KEIELAITDAEFLAS
+266 KEALDLGVTDAEFIAS
-281 MLGGVALVG
+281 LLGGVALVG
-290 GVALDA
+290 GVAA
-296 AKKELMDA
+296 AEAKKELAAA

-317 SLLGTSEM
+317 KLLGTSEM
-325 AMTEEMTNEV
+325 AGVEEMVNEV

-353 YLNKVFRAKN
+353 YLNKIFRAKN

-402 TKENRSLASK
+402 IKENRSLASK
-412 PVGVAPKRETIVEVD
+412 PVGVAPKREVIVEVD